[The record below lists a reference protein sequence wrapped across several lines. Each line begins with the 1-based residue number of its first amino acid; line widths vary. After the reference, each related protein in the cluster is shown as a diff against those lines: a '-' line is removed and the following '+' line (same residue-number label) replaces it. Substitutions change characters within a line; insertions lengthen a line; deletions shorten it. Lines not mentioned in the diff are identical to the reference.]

1 MAKGTG
7 EGDVHFP
14 STHWTELAAVA
25 RALAAGDR
33 QACGPLIQR
42 YEAPLRAYLTRE
54 RRLDA
59 DRADDLL
66 QGFFLARFL
75 TGDLLARA
83 DQHRGRFRTLVL
95 AALNNFVVSERRYQ
109 TAAKRS
115 PERTVPADVP
125 YLEETVPGPDSP
137 SAVFEV
143 AWARQVLGEVLERVR
158 QRCGRDG
165 RADLAGVLECRLLAE
180 RPASYEELV
189 RRFGYQTPGQ
199 VSNAVRTARA
209 LYART
214 LREVLALEARDEAGV
229 AELVAD
235 LLAIL
240 GQARAGTTAA
250 RRR

>member
-1 MAKGTG
+1 MTKEAGAA
-7 EGDVHFP
+7 DVHFP

-33 QACGPLIQR
+33 QALGPLIQR
-42 YEAPLRAYLTRE
+42 YEGPLRAYLTRE

-83 DQHRGRFRTLVL
+83 DQQRGRFRTLVL
-95 AALNNFVVSERRYQ
+95 AALNNFLVSERRYQ

-115 PERTVPADVP
+115 PEHAAPADVRD
-125 YLEETVPGPDSP
+125 LEESLPASESP
-137 SAVFEV
+137 SEVFEV

-158 QRCGRDG
+158 ERCRRDG
-165 RADLAGVLECRLLAE
+165 RADLAGVLECRLLAD
-180 RPASYEELV
+180 RPAPYDELV
-189 RRFGYQTPGQ
+189 QRFGYQTPGQ
-199 VSNAVRTARA
+199 VANAVRTARA
-209 LYART
+209 LYAHA
-214 LREVLALEARDEAGV
+214 LREVLALEARDEADVG
-229 AELVAD
+229 ELVAD

-240 GQARAGTTAA
+240 GRPRAGATVA

>member
-1 MAKGTG
+1 MAEEPGG
-7 EGDVHFP
+7 GNVHFP
-14 STHWTELAAVA
+14 STHWTELAALA

-33 QACGPLIQR
+33 QALGPLIQR
-42 YEAPLRAYLTRE
+42 YEGPLRAYLTRE
-54 RRLDA
+54 RGIVA

-95 AALNNFVVSERRYQ
+95 TALNHYVASEYR
-109 TAAKRS
+109 ALSAVKRG
-115 PERTVPADVP
+115 PERWVSADAQD
-125 YLEETVPGPDSP
+125 LDEALSDADSP
-137 SAVFEV
+137 SGVFE
-143 AWARQVLGEVLERVR
+143 AEWAHQVLREVLARVR
-158 QRCGRDG
+158 ERCQRDG

-180 RPASYEELV
+180 QPASYDELV
-189 RRFGYQTPGQ
+189 QRFGYQTPGQ

-214 LREVLALEARDEAGV
+214 LHEVLLLEARDEAAV
-229 AELVAD
+229 EELKAD

-240 GQARAGTTAA
+240 GKARA
-250 RRR
+250 